1 MLLSG
6 CFKVLPY
13 IHLQDDI
20 HVHVQNKVNAKQHIL
35 NPFKCLRRKFVYTCK
50 FLLNM
55 LYYIMEPLAITRSYS
70 IWKPLLLCLLNFSLS
85 IASFLLTQWVR
96 HCSLQARSPSESVL
110 MYHSSVVGSHAQH
123 QVRVLSQSPGEPQ
136 AQVVAG
142 AQFLVP
148 GEFIVSWL
156 ELPCMISKTDLAFY
170 K

>member
-70 IWKPLLLCLLNFSLS
+70 I
-85 IASFLLTQWVR
+85 
-96 HCSLQARSPSESVL
+96 
-110 MYHSSVVGSHAQH
+110 
-123 QVRVLSQSPGEPQ
+123 
-136 AQVVAG
+136 
-142 AQFLVP
+142 
-148 GEFIVSWL
+148 
-156 ELPCMISKTDLAFY
+156 
-170 K
+170 